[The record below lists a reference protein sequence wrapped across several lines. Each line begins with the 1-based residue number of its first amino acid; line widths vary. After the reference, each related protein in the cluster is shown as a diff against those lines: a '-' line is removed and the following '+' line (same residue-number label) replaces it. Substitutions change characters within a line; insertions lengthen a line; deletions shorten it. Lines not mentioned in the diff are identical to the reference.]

1 MRLLTL
7 NSDEARMVTAIAK
20 CLVPADESGPGATE
34 IGVLTYRDQALA
46 GAYQNEMET
55 FRVGEGMNSV
65 QYFLKVSP
73 IFLKAAE
80 T

>member
-20 CLVPADESGPGATE
+20 RLVPADESGPGATE
-34 IGVLTYRDQALA
+34 IGVLIYSDQALA
-46 GAYQNEMET
+46 GAYHNKVET

-73 IFLKAAE
+73 IFLKAAG